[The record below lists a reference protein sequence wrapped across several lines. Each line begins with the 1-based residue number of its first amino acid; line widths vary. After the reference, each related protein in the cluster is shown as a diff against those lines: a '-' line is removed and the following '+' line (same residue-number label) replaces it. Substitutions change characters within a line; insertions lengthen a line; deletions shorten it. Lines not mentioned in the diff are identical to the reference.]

1 MAFILRLKFFFQKCV
16 FSPWHNQNKF
26 CFCLFGLSKTLIFIR
41 CYEKIYRKWQLVKG
55 WQSAQQ
61 HAKKKDFG
69 ESHNKKEK
77 IKATNLTFAK
87 IFFMRYKLTIDY
99 DGSRYAGWQVQK
111 GERTIQGAFFD
122 ACKKVFGETRF
133 ELFGS
138 GRTDAGVHA
147 LGQVAHLE
155 VEKKIST
162 ERLMLS
168 LNDNLPYDINI
179 LSAEEANP
187 KFHARYD
194 AVERSYIY
202 LISKRRTA
210 FGKSNVWW
218 VRDPLNVEFMQN
230 AANAMKGKHDFS
242 SFTDKKAETTS
253 MLVNITGIDIHET
266 NDLIAIH
273 ITGSHFL
280 WKMVRRMVG
289 VLVEFGR
296 GNLTMVDMDTMLDA
310 YSSVP
315 AKLTAPAAGL
325 YLERVYYKGERTV
338 RGAQLVPQLLRLK

>member
-1 MAFILRLKFFFQKCV
+1 
-16 FSPWHNQNKF
+16 
-26 CFCLFGLSKTLIFIR
+26 
-41 CYEKIYRKWQLVKG
+41 
-55 WQSAQQ
+55 
-61 HAKKKDFG
+61 
-69 ESHNKKEK
+69 
-77 IKATNLTFAK
+77 
-87 IFFMRYKLTIDY
+87 MRFKLTIEY

-111 GERTIQGAFFD
+111 GERTVQGAFFD
-122 ACKKVFGETRF
+122 ACKKVFGESRF

-147 LGQVAHLE
+147 FGQVAHLE
-155 VEKKIST
+155 VDSKISA

-179 LSAEEANP
+179 LSAEQAHP

-218 VRDPLNVEFMQN
+218 IRDELDIEQMKQC
-230 AANAMKGKHDFS
+230 ANAMKGRHDYA
-242 SFTDKKAETTS
+242 SFTDKDAESPTTI
-253 MLVNITGIDIHET
+253 VNITGVDIYET
-266 NDLIAIH
+266 KDLIAIH

-296 GNLTMVDMDTMLDA
+296 GKLTMVDLDNMFDS

-315 AKLTAPAAGL
+315 AKLTAPASGL
-325 YLERVYYKGERTV
+325 YLEHVYYKGERTV
-338 RGAQLVPQLLRLK
+338 RGPQLVPQLLRLK

>member
-1 MAFILRLKFFFQKCV
+1 
-16 FSPWHNQNKF
+16 
-26 CFCLFGLSKTLIFIR
+26 
-41 CYEKIYRKWQLVKG
+41 
-55 WQSAQQ
+55 
-61 HAKKKDFG
+61 
-69 ESHNKKEK
+69 
-77 IKATNLTFAK
+77 
-87 IFFMRYKLTIDY
+87 MRFKLTIEY

-111 GERTIQGAFFD
+111 GERTVQGAFFD

-147 LGQVAHLE
+147 FGQVAHLE
-155 VEKKIST
+155 VDSKISA

-179 LSAEEANP
+179 LSAEQVNP

-218 VRDPLNVEFMQN
+218 IRDELDIEQMKQC
-230 AANAMKGKHDFS
+230 ANTMKGRHDYA
-242 SFTDKKAETTS
+242 SFTDKDAESPTTI
-253 MLVNITGIDIHET
+253 VNITGVDIYET
-266 NDLIAIH
+266 KDLIAIH

-296 GNLTMVDMDTMLDA
+296 GKLTLVDLDNMFDS
-310 YSSVP
+310 YSSTP
-315 AKLTAPAAGL
+315 AKLTAPASGL
-325 YLERVYYKGERTV
+325 YLEHVYYKGERTV
-338 RGAQLVPQLLRLK
+338 RGPHLVPQLLRLK

>member
-1 MAFILRLKFFFQKCV
+1 
-16 FSPWHNQNKF
+16 
-26 CFCLFGLSKTLIFIR
+26 
-41 CYEKIYRKWQLVKG
+41 
-55 WQSAQQ
+55 
-61 HAKKKDFG
+61 
-69 ESHNKKEK
+69 
-77 IKATNLTFAK
+77 
-87 IFFMRYKLTIDY
+87 MRFKLTIEY

-122 ACKKVFGETRF
+122 ACKKVFGETKF
-133 ELFGS
+133 EFFGA

-147 LGQVAHLE
+147 FGQVAHLE
-155 VEKKIST
+155 VDSKIST

-168 LNDNLPYDINI
+168 LNDNLPYDINV
-179 LSAEEANP
+179 LAVEQVNP

-218 VRDPLNVEFMQN
+218 VRDTLDVDSMRK
-230 AANAMKGKHDFS
+230 AAKEMTGKRDFA
-242 SFTDKKAETTS
+242 SFTDKDAETPNTIVYINS
-253 MLVNITGIDIHET
+253 IEVYET
-266 NDLIAIH
+266 QDLIAIH

-289 VLVEFGR
+289 ILVEIGR
-296 GNLTMVDMDTMLDA
+296 GNITMVDIDNMFNT
-310 YSSVP
+310 YSSLP

-325 YLERVYYKGERTV
+325 YLEHVYYKGEHTV
-338 RGAQLVPQLLRLK
+338 HGPQLVPQLLRLK

>member
-1 MAFILRLKFFFQKCV
+1 
-16 FSPWHNQNKF
+16 
-26 CFCLFGLSKTLIFIR
+26 
-41 CYEKIYRKWQLVKG
+41 
-55 WQSAQQ
+55 
-61 HAKKKDFG
+61 
-69 ESHNKKEK
+69 
-77 IKATNLTFAK
+77 
-87 IFFMRYKLTIDY
+87 MRFKLTIEY

-111 GERTIQGAFFD
+111 GERTVQGAFFD

-147 LGQVAHLE
+147 FGQVAHLE
-155 VEKKIST
+155 VDTKISA

-179 LSAEEANP
+179 LSAEQANP

-218 VRDPLNVEFMQN
+218 VRDTLDIEQMKQ
-230 AANAMKGKHDFS
+230 AANAMKGRHDYA
-242 SFTDKKAETTS
+242 SFTDKDAESPTT
-253 MLVNITGIDIHET
+253 LVNITGVDIYET
-266 NDLIAIH
+266 KDLIAIH

-289 VLVEFGR
+289 VLAEFGR
-296 GNLTMVDMDTMLDA
+296 GKLTMVDLDNMFDS
-310 YSSVP
+310 YSSLP

-325 YLERVYYKGERTV
+325 YLEHVYYKGERTV
-338 RGAQLVPQLLRLK
+338 RGPHLVPQLLRLK